1 MPVTVSY
8 PGVYVQEIP
17 SGQQTIGGVATS
29 ITAFV
34 GRTYRG
40 PVNQATTIFSF
51 ADYQRVFGG
60 LSNGYPL
67 SFAVRDFFQNG
78 GSQGIIVRVY
88 GPEWLDYPVAS
99 SQQVNAEA
107 AVSAVMAQLG
117 TPPLPQDSQTVAT
130 EAASVAAS
138 YYGGEHPEQYQAAN
152 YMATQAANWAAAVGP
167 VQVSTLVTSL
177 SEVTTVMQSAANA
190 VLAAMQNP
198 ESYDLTESAIASP
211 PYPDPTSVV
220 EVAQEAAAA
229 QIPGAA
235 QQAAMLVYAAVQNEY
250 DVDPNADYES
260 LVAAGQTAAGD
271 VGIGIQALEEA
282 VTSVPPATADEFI
295 QGLMNTTVSTLPIYG
310 QATNAETATGTALA
324 GTNSLLSEVLPAF
337 QLAAPLEVA
346 TDSPPGEVYL
356 TQLAAGPQ
364 PSLAVQ
370 AALPASTASIQLAAP
385 LNFAAVAEAANSV
398 AEAAWITA
406 LDQLNSGNSTT
417 QQGMNVSTAASE
429 TAAYVKTNNPAL
441 PAASQAASAV
451 ATAVS
456 AKLLQ
461 GGVAAATAGSAAV
474 AGAVAT
480 ALQLATS
487 NGAVVALLSA
497 EQVATAA
504 WTVASDGTSPDAA
517 SITTA
522 VNAAPS
528 RSAAQATEAVY
539 TANSGGTARN
549 AAVKTSEGLVSAAV
563 GALPMLTLNAA
574 NPGEWPNGSLT
585 VTLNTNGIS
594 QSVVSAMG
602 LTPAPGNAPF
612 SPGDLFNLSVGYT
625 APDGSTM
632 SETWNTV
639 SLRSDAGGL
648 RIDRVLANS
657 NLIQYL
663 WPGYTPGATYP
674 TTSPPPV
681 PVSGAYG
688 VAGVAAVPV
697 AESYNVAGVLPTY
710 TPSGQLQGTAS
721 LPLQMEDLLGSQTQ
735 HTGIYA
741 LDHVDQFDLLCIPP
755 DTQIETIPPAIPPI
769 DPDDQWRMELYQT
782 AAVYCQSK
790 YAMLILDP
798 PTAWAQL
805 ASAGNTTQISIND
818 LGTYGPEGEYAAV
831 YFPYLVEGNPL
842 LNGQLGYFAPSG
854 AIAGIMS
861 RTDAARGVWK
871 APAGIND
878 GAISGTQALELRLS
892 DNDSG
897 LLNPQGINCLRTF
910 PVYGNVVWGARTL
923 KGADVLNNDYKY
935 VPVRRLALY
944 IEASLLRGLQW
955 AVFEP
960 NADPLW
966 SSIRLTVNSFMNT
979 LFRQGAFA
987 GATAKDAYY
996 VTCDSTTTTPD
1007 DIAQGIVNVSIGFAP
1022 LLPAEFVVIT
1032 IQQIAGQ
1039 TPT

>member
-40 PVNQATTIFSF
+40 PVNQATSIFSF
-51 ADYQRVFGG
+51 ADFQRVFGG
-60 LSNGYPL
+60 VSNGYPL

-78 GSQGIIVRVY
+78 GSQGIVVRVF

-99 SQQVNAEA
+99 EQQLNAEA
-107 AVSAVMAQLG
+107 AVEAVMAQLG

-138 YYGGEHPEQYQAAN
+138 YYGGEYPEQYQAAN
-152 YMATQAANWAAAVGP
+152 YMATQASNWATAVAP

-198 ESYDLTESAIASP
+198 ESYDLSQSAISSP

-250 DVDPNADYES
+250 DVDVNADYDS
-260 LVAAGQTAAGD
+260 LVAAATTAVGD
-271 VGIGIQALEEA
+271 VGVGIQALEEA
-282 VTSVPPATADEFI
+282 VTSVPPSTADEFV
-295 QGLMNTTVSTLPIYG
+295 QGLMNTTVATLPIYK
-310 QATNAETATGTALA
+310 QAKNAETATGTALA
-324 GTNSLLSEVLPAF
+324 GTNSILSEVLPAF

-346 TDSPPGEVYL
+346 TDSPPAEVYL
-356 TQLAAGPQ
+356 TQLSAGPQ

-417 QQGMNVSTAASE
+417 QQGMNTSQAASE

-474 AGAVAT
+474 ASAVAT
-480 ALQLATS
+480 ALQLSSS

-504 WTVASDGTSPDAA
+504 WTNASETTPDPNAV
-517 SITTA
+517 TNA

-528 RSAAQATEAVY
+528 RSAAQATAAVY
-539 TANSGGTARN
+539 TANSGGTPRN
-549 AAVKTSEGLVSAAV
+549 AAIKTSEGLVSAAI

-585 VTLNTNGIS
+585 VTLNTNGIT

-602 LTPAPGNAPF
+602 LTPAPGNPPF
-612 SPGDLFNLSVGYT
+612 SPGDLFNLNVGYT

-663 WPGYTPGATYP
+663 WPGYTAGSTYP

-688 VAGVAAVPV
+688 VAGVAAVP
-697 AESYNVAGVLPTY
+697 AAGTYGVAGVLPTY
-710 TPSGQLQGTAS
+710 TPSGPLQGTAS

-755 DTQIETIPPAIPPI
+755 DVQIETLPPAIPPVNSAY
-769 DPDDQWRMELYQT
+769 DQWRMELYQT

-790 YAMLILDP
+790 YAMLIIDP
-798 PTAWAQL
+798 PDQWA
-805 ASAGNTTQISIND
+805 ADAAAGNTTKISIND

-854 AIAGIMS
+854 AIAGICA

-878 GAISGTQALELRLS
+878 GALSGTQGLELRLS

-944 IEASLLRGLQW
+944 IEASLLRGLQY

-966 SSIRLTVNSFMNT
+966 SSIRSTVTSFMNT

-987 GATAKDAYY
+987 GATAKDAFY
-996 VTCDSTTTTPD
+996 VACDSTTTTPD